1 MNILLGVTG
10 SVAAKLTPRL
20 VAELSALGNIHVV
33 ATKSSRYF
41 WDPADIDV
49 RTWTD
54 ADEWPGDGYERE
66 QPIPHLDLRRWA
78 DVFVIAP
85 ASANTL
91 ASLAAG
97 RADNLLTSVA
107 RAWDRERPFLVAPA
121 MNTLMWTH
129 PATAEHLATLQ
140 RWYGD
145 KFGLI
150 APVAKRL
157 ACGDTGI
164 GALAPIEDLVA
175 TVRDALEK

>member
-20 VAELSALGNIHVV
+20 VAELSALGNVQVV
-33 ATKSSRYF
+33 VTKPSLYF
-41 WDPADIDV
+41 WDPAAVAV
-49 RTWTD
+49 RVWTD
-54 ADEWPGDGYERE
+54 ADEWPGDGYERD
-66 QPIPHLDLRRWA
+66 QMIPHLDLRRWA

-97 RADNLLTSVA
+97 RADNLLTSVV
-107 RAWDRERPFLVAPA
+107 RAWDRERPLIVAPA

-129 PATAEHLATLQ
+129 PATAEHLETLC

-145 KFGLI
+145 KFSLVV
-150 APVAKRL
+150 PVERRL
-157 ACGDTGI
+157 ACGDTGV
-164 GALAPIEDLVA
+164 GALAPIENIVA
-175 TVRDALEK
+175 AVRGTLQK